1 MARASLIIKCMISFI
16 IGLSLPLL
24 TRQRRSDYKR
34 VNYHQDVHDIMQND
48 LQNIL
53 LHLEN
58 NDTNNEI
65 VKKYKK
71 FMKYK
76 DQIKLVRLQPS
87 KVVFCRSF

>member
-87 KVVFCRSF
+87 KVVFCSSF